1 MSSILTRRNFLK
13 TAAAAG
19 AASATA
25 PALAAS
31 SQSTAAPKHWDQT
44 VDVVVLG
51 AGGAGLM
58 AACQVY
64 DKKGKVVVFD
74 KSYSPYH
81 SATRM
86 CGGLFTAYGTAI
98 QKREHAKDS
107 WQDFAHDIMDYG
119 GYMSLKEPVELFAKH
134 SGEAFDWLEN
144 HGLAKHH
151 LEKYPGHS
159 NLRAVRQDSYQGKD

>member
-19 AASATA
+19 AASAAA

-86 CGGLFTAYGTAI
+86 CGGLFTAYGSDVNGRILRGTSDKEVDVTKWNALTSE
-98 QKREHAKDS
+98 QQAKVDTLS
-107 WQDFAHDIMDYG
+107 GAT
-119 GYMSLKEPVELFAKH
+119 MSLRDGHGDILGAIEKAWKNAK
-134 SGEAFDWLEN
+134 ACLIN
-144 HGLAKHH
+144 VK
-151 LEKYPGHS
+151 
-159 NLRAVRQDSYQGKD
+159 

>member
-19 AASATA
+19 AASAAA

-64 DKKGKVVVFD
+64 DKKGKIGRA
-74 KSYSPYH
+74 S
-81 SATRM
+81 
-86 CGGLFTAYGTAI
+86 C
-98 QKREHAKDS
+98 RER
-107 WQDFAHDIMDYG
+107 
-119 GYMSLKEPVELFAKH
+119 V
-134 SGEAFDWLEN
+134 
-144 HGLAKHH
+144 
-151 LEKYPGHS
+151 
-159 NLRAVRQDSYQGKD
+159 

>member
-19 AASATA
+19 AASAAA

-86 CGGLFTAYGTAI
+86 CGGLFTAYGSAI

-107 WQDFAHDIMDYG
+107 WQEFAHDIMD
-119 GYMSLKEPVELFAKH
+119 
-134 SGEAFDWLEN
+134 
-144 HGLAKHH
+144 
-151 LEKYPGHS
+151 
-159 NLRAVRQDSYQGKD
+159 